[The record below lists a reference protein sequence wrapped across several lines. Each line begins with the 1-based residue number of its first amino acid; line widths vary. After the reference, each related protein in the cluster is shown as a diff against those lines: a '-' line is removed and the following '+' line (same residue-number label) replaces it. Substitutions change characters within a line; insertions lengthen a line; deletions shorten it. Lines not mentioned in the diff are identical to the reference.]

1 MKLTDVVKIYFCME
15 DRRMF
20 SKFLNVDPEKQERI
34 INAASKEF
42 AQKGYDNASTN
53 EIVKEAGISKGL
65 LFHYFNNKKGLYLF
79 LYDHLQEMFMD
90 KIYAKINWNEKDIFI
105 KYREIALL
113 KFELFK
119 SYPETVN
126 FIKCAYLED
135 SNEVK
140 IDLERRHNELVASS
154 YQKLFT
160 DFDHSKFKDGT
171 DFNKAVQLIF
181 WAMEGFA
188 NQQQEKFKTLSPD
201 QINTDEILVE
211 MDTYLAMLKVAFYK

>member
-1 MKLTDVVKIYFCME
+1 MY
-15 DRRMF
+15 

-79 LYDHLQEMFMD
+79 IFDYLQEMFRE
-90 KIYAKINWNEKDIFI
+90 KIYENINWNEKDLFI
-105 KYREIALL
+105 RYREIGLL
-113 KFELFK
+113 KFELIK

-126 FIKCAYLED
+126 FIKVAYLED

-140 IDLERRHNELVASS
+140 SDLEQRQNILIATA
-154 YQKLFT
+154 YQKLFS
-160 DFDHSKFKDGT
+160 DFDHSKFKENIDI
-171 DFNKAVQLIF
+171 NKAIQIIF
-181 WAMEGFA
+181 WSMEGFA
-188 NQQQEKFKTLSPD
+188 NQQQEKLKALSMD
-201 QINTDEILVE
+201 QVNPEETLVE
-211 MDTYLAMLKVAFYK
+211 MESYLDMLKEAFYK

>member
-1 MKLTDVVKIYFCME
+1 
-15 DRRMF
+15 MF
-20 SKFLNVDPEKQERI
+20 SKFLNIDSEKQERI

-42 AQKGYDNASTN
+42 SQKGYDNASTN

-79 LYDHLQEMFMD
+79 LYDYLQEMFMN
-90 KIYAKINWNEKDIFI
+90 KIYEKINWNEKDLFI
-105 KYREIALL
+105 RYREIGLL

-126 FIKCAYLED
+126 FIKVAYLEE

-140 IDLERRHNELVASS
+140 SELEHRRNISITAA

-160 DFDHSKFKDGT
+160 DFEHSKFKEGIDI
-171 DFNKAVQLIF
+171 NKAIQIIF
-181 WAMEGFA
+181 WSMEGFA
-188 NQQQEKFKTLSPD
+188 NHQQEKLKALSTD
-201 QINTDEILVE
+201 QINSDEILVE
-211 MDTYLAMLKVAFYK
+211 MDSYSEMLREAFYK